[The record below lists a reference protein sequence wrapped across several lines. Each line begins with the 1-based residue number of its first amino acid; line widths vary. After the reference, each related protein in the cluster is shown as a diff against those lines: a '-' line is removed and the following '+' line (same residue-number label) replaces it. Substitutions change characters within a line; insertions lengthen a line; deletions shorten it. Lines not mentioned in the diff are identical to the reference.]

1 MPVRVSKTAAVL
13 TAVLAL
19 QGAAYYA
26 IAARPELTPSV
37 APLES
42 FPIALPG
49 WVMTQR
55 AVVEKEVADL
65 LKASDL
71 LNRFYTD
78 PSGRSVLFFIAYFQ
92 TQRTGATPHSPK
104 NCLPGSGY
112 EPVESPGVEQIDVSG
127 RAAPLEV
134 NRYVVAKGDREQV
147 VLYWYQS
154 HNRVIASEFAAKF
167 WLIAD
172 AVRYRRSDT
181 ALLKVV
187 VPVEGTTRQA
197 AVATA
202 VSFVQ
207 AAYPA
212 VARQLPR

>member
-1 MPVRVSKTAAVL
+1 VPARISKVAAVL

-37 APLES
+37 APLGL
-42 FPIALPG
+42 FPSILPG
-49 WVMTQR
+49 WQM
-55 AVVEKEVADL
+55 AKDEPIEKETAAI

-71 LNRFYTD
+71 LQRYYRD
-78 PSGRSVLFFIAYFQ
+78 QSGQIALLFIAYFQ
-92 TQRTGATPHSPK
+92 TQRTGSSPHSPK

-112 EPVESPGVEQIDVSG
+112 EPVESPGNERIEVPG

-134 NRYVVAKGDREQV
+134 NRYIVAKDEKEQV

-154 HNRVIASEFAAKF
+154 HSRVIASEFAAKF
-167 WLIAD
+167 WLVAD
-172 AVRYRRSDT
+172 AMRYRRSDT
-181 ALLKVV
+181 ALVRVV
-187 VPVEGTTRQA
+187 ASVEGSNRQA
-197 AVATA
+197 ALAEA
-202 VSFVQ
+202 VSLVQ

-212 VARQLPR
+212 LARQLPQ